1 MKILERVEQ
10 KEISFFFFL
19 MKKKS
24 NGDFYST
31 CVYIYLKSR
40 S

>member
-1 MKILERVEQ
+1 MKILERIEQ
-10 KEISFFFFL
+10 KEISFFFFNE
-19 MKKKS
+19 KKS